1 VQPTSWAERRA
12 QRQPTSQG
20 PRAKNQLVQ
29 RSFAKTGASAPE
41 GQVRYVR
48 PLPRRHV
55 SSPVPVRSGLRRAH
69 RQGFWKRLLGL
80 FGLAVVAVLGV
91 SFALTS
97 PTFQVQQV
105 NVVGT
110 QNSLLVQNI
119 QHMGVQDQN
128 IFLLDAAALT
138 SHIDALPTVASVDVA
153 KQLPNHLT
161 ITVTERVPVL
171 LWQTKQGTYSVD
183 KSGVVIAPASE
194 TAGAHLLTVV
204 DMRAGDAV
212 QQVHPGFRLN
222 ATDITFAMQVFAQ
235 LPQMIGNSGF
245 TLRYNKAESAGEGA
259 NGSFVVAS
267 SSGWLAYLGGADDN
281 NPLTNRLIE
290 LQQILNLAQKQQ
302 LSLAT
307 VDLRYGLR
315 PVYTLKS

>member
-1 VQPTSWAERRA
+1 
-12 QRQPTSQG
+12 
-20 PRAKNQLVQ
+20 
-29 RSFAKTGASAPE
+29 
-41 GQVRYVR
+41 
-48 PLPRRHV
+48 
-55 SSPVPVRSGLRRAH
+55 
-69 RQGFWKRLLGL
+69 LLGL

-91 SFALTS
+91 SFALSS

-110 QNSLLVQNI
+110 QNSLLVQSI

-128 IFLLDAAALT
+128 VFLLDAVALT
-138 SHIDALPTVASVDVA
+138 TRIDTLPEVASVDVA

-194 TAGAHLLTVV
+194 TAGTTHLLTVV
-204 DMRAGDAV
+204 DLRAGDAV
-212 QQVHPGFRLN
+212 QQVHPGHRLN
-222 ATDITFAMQVFAQ
+222 ATDITFAMQLFAQ
-235 LPQMIGNSGF
+235 LPQMISNSGF
-245 TLRYNKAESAGEGA
+245 TLRYNNAESAGGGA
-259 NGSFVVAS
+259 NGSFVVVS

-290 LQQILNLAQKQQ
+290 LQQILNLVQKQQ